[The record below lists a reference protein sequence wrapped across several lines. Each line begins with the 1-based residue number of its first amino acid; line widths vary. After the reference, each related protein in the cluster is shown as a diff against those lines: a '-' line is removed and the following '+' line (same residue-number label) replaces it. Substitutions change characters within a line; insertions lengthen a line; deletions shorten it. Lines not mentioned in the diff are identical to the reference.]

1 MSRKFTGSQAGQDG
15 VRMREDDGNPD
26 AHGVSEV
33 IVTNGTLTALGNGIV
48 ELSTGGG
55 GGGTTGAT
63 GPPGATGQAFLTV
76 SDVSGNTGPY
86 SGITTLKF
94 DDTTGLDIAPT
105 AANEVTVSIG
115 SHWYSILVDGQT
127 TLTPSGAQNIEFIAG
142 TGMQIITDN
151 TSNPVSYSMECYWKC
166 RCYGRRWSNWSERAN
181 WGARNNRSEGNYG
194 GAGNY
199 W

>member
-55 GGGTTGAT
+55 GGGTGPQGATGAT
-63 GPPGATGQAFLTV
+63 GPAFLDV

-86 SGITTLKF
+86 SGITLLKF

-105 AANEVTVSIG
+105 GAGEVTVSIG

-142 TGMQIITDN
+142 TGMQIITIPFD
-151 TSNPVSYSMECYWKC
+151 T
-166 RCYGRRWSNWSERAN
+166 RG
-181 WGARNNRSEGNYG
+181 
-194 GAGNY
+194 
-199 W
+199 